1 MGDDASFC
9 VTTLRKAASLA
20 RMRSRTAYRIYP
32 EGPELMGAAHALAT
46 LAEDLETAAA
56 YEELLRS
63 N

>member
-1 MGDDASFC
+1 MGHDASFC

-20 RMRSRTAYRIYP
+20 RMRSRTVYRTYP
-32 EGPELMGAAHALAT
+32 EGPERLGAAHALET

-56 YEELLRS
+56 HEEVLRS